1 MERRLTE
8 GINVVFIRRR
18 CGEIDSHGIVIACV
32 IKPLFLIGIEIKTI
46 GIKEFTYLT
55 RITWMI
61 QKRVFIEI
69 ISIRWICTQLITNR
83 NSTRFGI
90 TL

>member
-1 MERRLTE
+1 VERRVTK
-8 GINVVFIRRR
+8 GINVVFSRRR

-32 IKPLFLIGIEIKTI
+32 INPLFLIGIEIKTI

-69 ISIRWICTQLITNR
+69 ISIRWICTQFITNR

-90 TL
+90 TF